1 MKLYFRDTP
10 FLTKTLQAVITLI
23 MILLAKANYKVL
35 CADIGVNMAQ
45 TYADICVIEGNRK
58 SHVTSDVTGH
68 AHATIPDT

>member
-1 MKLYFRDTP
+1 
-10 FLTKTLQAVITLI
+10 